1 MSPRLRR
8 VVTLVTFASLASSA
22 TPIARAAPS
31 TKPGGG
37 AKAVCLAAHEEAL
50 ALRGQ
55 KKPHAAHEKFV
66 ACARVECPTVVRR
79 ECGEQLALVE
89 KDAPTVVL
97 EARDE
102 SGADTTAVKVSMD
115 GSPLVPRLTGGAV
128 DVEPGEHLFRFERAS
143 GAPIE
148 QRVLIVEGD
157 KNRKVVAEFA
167 SLVAK
172 APGDALPPPLSER
185 APKRVPVAAY
195 VAGGIAV
202 LGLGSFGFFA
212 LSGKSAESDL
222 ASGCSPS
229 CSDAELSPVKRD
241 YLIADVSLGI
251 GVVAAVAAVLLV
263 LPALSDSPPSSSRAA
278 SSLPPAPWLP
288 RITIRAQ
295 R

>member
-1 MSPRLRR
+1 VIVLVTYASLTTSA
-8 VVTLVTFASLASSA
+8 TLVAQ
-22 TPIARAAPS
+22 AAPP

-37 AKAVCLAAHEEAL
+37 AKAACLAAHEEAL

-55 KKPHAAHEKFV
+55 KRPHAAHEKFV

-115 GSPLVPRLTGGAV
+115 GSLLVPRLTGSAV
-128 DVEPGEHLFRFERAS
+128 DVEPGEHLFRFERAG

-148 QRVLIVEGD
+148 QRLLIVEGD
-157 KNRKVVAEFA
+157 KNRKVVADFA
-167 SLVAK
+167 LLVAK
-172 APGDALPPPLSER
+172 PPPSGAPLPPRE
-185 APKRVPVAAY
+185 PKRVPVSAY

-212 LSGKSAESDL
+212 LSGKSAEKDL

-251 GVVAAVAAVLLV
+251 GVVAAVAAVLLA
-263 LPALSDSPPSSSRAA
+263 LPALSDSPSSSSRAA